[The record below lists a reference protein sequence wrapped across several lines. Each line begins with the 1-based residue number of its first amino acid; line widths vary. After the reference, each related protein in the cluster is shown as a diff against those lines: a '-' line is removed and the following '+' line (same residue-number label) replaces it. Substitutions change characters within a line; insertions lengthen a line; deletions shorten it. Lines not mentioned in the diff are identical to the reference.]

1 MKTAPVI
8 PVDEFLSHTV
18 RQEETDCFQVA
29 ERLHPDF
36 GFWRER
42 SIDLG
47 HIRVFEH
54 KADFNR
60 KVNVHFTD
68 HSLRDNV
75 HHCMSV
81 DGEMGAHFQHLKL
94 SAHLNPKT
102 FHQVYLPGQE
112 YHLSMQRTF
121 VNVHVEVKRDYYT
134 SLLCD
139 SERWSAEMKQKLL
152 DSQVFYTGEFQ
163 LSLPMMRVIH
173 SIFDSPISGSLK
185 KLLIEAKVH
194 ELIALQLNS
203 TVNVLQGK
211 ANPITTELFQS
222 IRQYLD
228 QTFLQDHS
236 LKNIARH
243 FAINE
248 FSLKKGFKE
257 NFNTTVF
264 EYLLNKRLEHGLELL
279 QTGQYCVEEVG
290 STVGYKYPNHF
301 STAFK
306 KRFGISPVQVRN

>member
-1 MKTAPVI
+1 MKTAPII
-8 PVDEFLSHTV
+8 PVDEFLSHTI
-18 RQEETDCFQVA
+18 RQQKTDCLQVT

-36 GFWRER
+36 GFWRQR

-54 KADFNR
+54 KADFR
-60 KVNVHFTD
+60 QQVNVQFTD
-68 HSLRDNV
+68 HLLRDHV

-81 DGEMGAHFQHLKL
+81 DGEMGTHVKHLKL

-102 FHQVYLPGQE
+102 FHQVYLPDQE
-112 YHLSMQRTF
+112 YHLSMQRSLI
-121 VNVHVEVKRDYYT
+121 NVHVEVKRDYYT

-139 SERWSAEMKQKLL
+139 SEKWSAEMKQKLL

-163 LSLPMMRVIH
+163 LSQSMMCAIY
-173 SIFDSPISGSLK
+173 SIFDSPLSGSMK

-203 TVNVLQGK
+203 AMRVVQGK
-211 ANPITTELFQS
+211 TNPIATELFQS

-243 FAINE
+243 FGINE

-264 EYLLNKRLEHGLELL
+264 EYLLNKRLEYGLELL

-290 STVGYKYPNHF
+290 SKVGYKYPNHF

-306 KRFGISPVQVRN
+306 KHFGISPAQVR

>member
-1 MKTAPVI
+1 
-8 PVDEFLSHTV
+8 
-18 RQEETDCFQVA
+18 
-29 ERLHPDF
+29 
-36 GFWRER
+36 
-42 SIDLG
+42 
-47 HIRVFEH
+47 
-54 KADFNR
+54 
-60 KVNVHFTD
+60 
-68 HSLRDNV
+68 
-75 HHCMSV
+75 
-81 DGEMGAHFQHLKL
+81 
-94 SAHLNPKT
+94 
-102 FHQVYLPGQE
+102 
-112 YHLSMQRTF
+112 
-121 VNVHVEVKRDYYT
+121 
-134 SLLCD
+134 
-139 SERWSAEMKQKLL
+139 
-152 DSQVFYTGEFQ
+152 
-163 LSLPMMRVIH
+163 MMRVIH
-173 SIFDSPISGSLK
+173 SIFNSPISGSLK

-279 QTGQYCVEEVG
+279 QTGKYCVEEVG

-306 KRFGISPVQVRN
+306 KRFGISPVQVRQFTLSSSSNHRV

>member
-18 RQEETDCFQVA
+18 RQEETGCFQVA

-163 LSLPMMRVIH
+163 LSMPMMRVIH

-236 LKNIARH
+236 LKKIARH
-243 FAINE
+243 FGINE

-264 EYLLNKRLEHGLELL
+264 EYLLNKRLEHGLQLL

-306 KRFGISPVQVRN
+306 KRFGISPMQVRH